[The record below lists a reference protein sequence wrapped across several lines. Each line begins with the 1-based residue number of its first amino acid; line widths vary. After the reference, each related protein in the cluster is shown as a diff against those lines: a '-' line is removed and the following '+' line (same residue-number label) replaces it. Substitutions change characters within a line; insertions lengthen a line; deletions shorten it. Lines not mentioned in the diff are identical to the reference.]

1 MVDFDKVMEKIINGE
16 NLSSFGFINNNIC
29 EQILRV
35 VLYNMKSIINDS
47 NANVNNINELY
58 EDLIWQQ

>member
-1 MVDFDKVMEKIINGE
+1 MVNFDKVMEKIINEE

-47 NANVNNINELY
+47 NTNVNNINELY
-58 EDLIWQQ
+58 EDLIWQ

>member
-1 MVDFDKVMEKIINGE
+1 MIDFDKVMEKIINEE

-47 NANVNNINELY
+47 GTNVNNINELY
-58 EDLIWQQ
+58 EDLIWQ

>member
-1 MVDFDKVMEKIINGE
+1 MIDFDKVMEKIINEE

-47 NANVNNINELY
+47 NTNVNNINELY
-58 EDLIWQQ
+58 EDLIWQ

>member
-1 MVDFDKVMEKIINGE
+1 MEKIINEE

-47 NANVNNINELY
+47 STNVNNINELY
-58 EDLIWQQ
+58 EDLIWQ

>member
-1 MVDFDKVMEKIINGE
+1 MIDFDKVMEKIINEE

-35 VLYNMKSIINDS
+35 VLYNMKSIINNS
-47 NANVNNINELY
+47 STNVNNINELY
-58 EDLIWQQ
+58 EDLIWQ

>member
-1 MVDFDKVMEKIINGE
+1 MIDFDKVMEKIINEE

-35 VLYNMKSIINDS
+35 VLYNMKSIINDN

-58 EDLIWQQ
+58 EDLIWQ

>member
-1 MVDFDKVMEKIINGE
+1 MIDFDKVMEKIINEE

-35 VLYNMKSIINDS
+35 VLYNMKSIINNS
-47 NANVNNINELY
+47 STNVNNINELY
-58 EDLIWQQ
+58 EDLIWR

>member
-1 MVDFDKVMEKIINGE
+1 MIDFDKVMEKIINEE

-35 VLYNMKSIINDS
+35 VLYNMKSIIDDS
-47 NANVNNINELY
+47 GTNVNNINELY
-58 EDLIWQQ
+58 EDLIWQ